1 MLPLSFYEYVDMKK
15 FLKKEVNSNIYLEF
29 EEYIRSGRFPKSL
42 YYNKLEEKTKYTLS
56 VVNQT
61 FEKI

>member
-1 MLPLSFYEYVDMKK
+1 MKK
-15 FLKKEVNSNIYLEF
+15 FLNKEVNSNIYLEF